1 MEWDDPARR
10 YTVCRRRGPQQ
21 VMIPS
26 VRSLAT
32 GGVHT
37 VVGSH
42 KIGVP
47 FRERK
52 SPVAVVYFGAF
63 TELSFE

>member
-1 MEWDDPARR
+1 
-10 YTVCRRRGPQQ
+10 
-21 VMIPS
+21 MIPS